1 MVINATTSQARI
13 EAAGTHEQIIEAL
26 RECGLTAIAVRLT
39 DLKILDHDDPE
50 EEPMDLESLR
60 GAAALLVE
68 HPEWPKPGIGVGPDG
83 LVGIEWGI
91 APTGL
96 VAMLFNPSGLIS
108 FAASS
113 GPRASGPDRS
123 SVSGTGGADDAVAAL
138 ASFTGRLRTR

>member
-1 MVINATTSQARI
+1 MVINAATSQARI

-26 RECGLTAIAVRLT
+26 RECGLTAVGVRLA
-39 DLKILDHDDPE
+39 DLKSLDHDDPE

-83 LVGIEWGI
+83 LVGIEWDI

-96 VAMLFNPSGLIS
+96 LAMLFKPSGLIS
-108 FAASS
+108 FAATS
-113 GPRASGPDRS
+113 GPRASGPDRP
-123 SVSGTGGADDAVAAL
+123 SVSGTGAADDALAAL
-138 ASFTGRLRTR
+138 ASFTGHLRTR